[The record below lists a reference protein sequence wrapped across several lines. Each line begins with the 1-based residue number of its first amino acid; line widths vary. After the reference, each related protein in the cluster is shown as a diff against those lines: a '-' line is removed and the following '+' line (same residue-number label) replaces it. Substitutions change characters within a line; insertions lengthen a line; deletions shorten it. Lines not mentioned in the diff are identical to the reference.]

1 MLPGKVDPT
10 PLGLQRGHQPAV
22 SAPFGGCPIRLFE
35 MTNVTK
41 AGFLVAGVFALVAV
55 LSPLLAPWEKVQ
67 RQDLGA
73 RLDPPDSSHI
83 MGRDQL
89 GRDLLTR
96 AIYGTRVSM
105 LVGFSVVTISASL
118 GVLIGSLA
126 GFKGGWFDVV
136 VSSFVFNVFLS
147 FPGILLAIA
156 MVAFL
161 GPSLKN
167 LIIAL
172 SVIGWVGYARLMR
185 AQVLKVREYDFV
197 AAARA
202 LGASDLRVLIKHILP
217 NSIQPIIVQ
226 ASLGTAG
233 AILAEA
239 GMSFL
244 GLGVPEPIP
253 SWGKM
258 IDDSREFW
266 FTAPH
271 LFVFPG
277 LMIALAVLSFNFI
290 GDGLRER
297 LDPRQQQR

>member
-1 MLPGKVDPT
+1 MNLTAKIGI
-10 PLGLQRGHQPAV
+10 AV
-22 SAPFGGCPIRLFE
+22 IAIMIL
-35 MTNVTK
+35 
-41 AGFLVAGVFALVAV
+41 LAV
-55 LSPLLAPWEKVQ
+55 LSPVLASWDKVQ
-67 RQDLGA
+67 RQDLSS
-73 RLDPPDSSHI
+73 RLDSPDLSHP

-89 GRDLLTR
+89 GRDVMAR
-96 AIYGTRVSM
+96 IIYGARISM
-105 LVGFSVVTISASL
+105 LVGISVVAISSVIGIA
-118 GVLIGSLA
+118 IGSFA
-126 GFKGGWFDVV
+126 GYRGGWVDSL
-136 VSSFVFNVFLS
+136 VSSFLFNVFLS

-161 GPSLKN
+161 GPSIRN

-197 AAARA
+197 TAARA
-202 LGASDLRVLIKHILP
+202 LGASDLRILARHILP
-217 NSIQPIIVQ
+217 NSIQPLIIQ
-226 ASLGTAG
+226 ASIGMAG
-233 AILAEA
+233 IILAEA
-239 GMSFL
+239 GLSFL

-271 LFVFPG
+271 LFIFPG
-277 LMIALAVLSFNFI
+277 VMIALSVLAFNFV

-297 LDPRQQQR
+297 LDPRQRQR

>member
-1 MLPGKVDPT
+1 MNT
-10 PLGLQRGHQPAV
+10 
-22 SAPFGGCPIRLFE
+22 
-35 MTNVTK
+35 VTK
-41 AGFLVAGVFALVAV
+41 FGFVVAGILVLLVF
-55 LSPLLAPWEKVQ
+55 LSPLLASWDKVQ
-67 RQDLGA
+67 SQDLVA
-73 RLDPPDSSHI
+73 RLDRPDRHHL

-89 GRDLLTR
+89 GRDLMAR
-96 AIYGTRVSM
+96 IIHGTRISM
-105 LVGFSVVTISASL
+105 LVGLSVVTISSIV
-118 GVLIGSLA
+118 GIVIGAFA
-126 GFKGGWFDVV
+126 GYKGGWIDRI
-136 VSSFVFNVFLS
+136 VSGFLFNVFLS

-197 AAARA
+197 TATRA
-202 LGASDLRVLIKHILP
+202 LGASDLRILAKHILP
-217 NSIQPIIVQ
+217 NSIQPLIVQ
-226 ASLGTAG
+226 ASLGMAG

-271 LFVFPG
+271 LFIFPG
-277 LMIALAVLSFNFI
+277 LMIALSVLAFNFI

-297 LDPRQQQR
+297 LDPKQR

>member
-1 MLPGKVDPT
+1 MNGVAKF
-10 PLGLQRGHQPAV
+10 GIAV
-22 SAPFGGCPIRLFE
+22 
-35 MTNVTK
+35 
-41 AGFLVAGVFALVAV
+41 VAIFVLLAV
-55 LSPLLAPWEKVQ
+55 LSPLLASWDKVQ
-67 RQDLGA
+67 SQDLGA
-73 RLDPPDSSHI
+73 RLDPPGGSHL

-89 GRDLLTR
+89 GRDVMSR
-96 AIYGTRVSM
+96 IIYGTRVSM
-105 LVGFSVVTISASL
+105 LVGLSVVTISSVM
-118 GVLIGSLA
+118 GVLIGAFA
-126 GFKGGWFDVV
+126 GYKGGWTDRL
-136 VSSFVFNVFLS
+136 VSGFVFNVFLS

-197 AAARA
+197 TAARA
-202 LGASDLRVLIKHILP
+202 LGANDVRILIRHILP
-217 NSIQPIIVQ
+217 NSIQPLIVQ
-226 ASLGTAG
+226 ASLGMAG

-271 LFVFPG
+271 LFIFPG
-277 LMIALAVLSFNFI
+277 IMIALSVLAFNFI
-290 GDGLRER
+290 GDGLREK
-297 LDPRQQQR
+297 LDPRQQPR

>member
-1 MLPGKVDPT
+1 MNRAAK
-10 PLGLQRGHQPAV
+10 LGLII
-22 SAPFGGCPIRLFE
+22 GG
-35 MTNVTK
+35 
-41 AGFLVAGVFALVAV
+41 ALVFLAV
-55 LSPLLAPWEKVQ
+55 LSPLFASWDKVQ
-67 RQDLGA
+67 KQDLGA
-73 RLDPPDSSHI
+73 RLEAPDRAHL

-89 GRDLLTR
+89 GRDVLAR
-96 AIYGTRVSM
+96 IIYGARVSM
-105 LVGFSVVTISASL
+105 LVGTSVVTISCVL

-126 GFKGGWFDVV
+126 GYKGGLVDKL
-136 VSSFVFNVFLS
+136 VSGFLFNVFLA

-161 GPSLKN
+161 GPSIKN
-167 LIIAL
+167 LIVAL

-197 AAARA
+197 MAARA
-202 LGASDLRVLIKHILP
+202 LGATDLRIVFRHVLP
-217 NSIQPIIVQ
+217 NSIQPLIIQ
-226 ASLGTAG
+226 ASLGMAG

-277 LMIALAVLSFNFI
+277 IMIALAVLAFNFI
-290 GDGLRER
+290 GDGLREK
-297 LDPRQQQR
+297 LDPKQRERGKL

>member
-1 MLPGKVDPT
+1 MNG
-10 PLGLQRGHQPAV
+10 V
-22 SAPFGGCPIRLFE
+22 SKIGFAI
-35 MTNVTK
+35 
-41 AGFLVAGVFALVAV
+41 AGSIVLLAV
-55 LSPLLAPWEKVQ
+55 LSPLLASWDRVQ

-73 RLDPPDSSHI
+73 RLDAPDRTHL

-89 GRDLLTR
+89 GRDLMAR
-96 AIYGTRVSM
+96 IIYGARISV
-105 LVGFSVVTISASL
+105 LVGFSVVAISSIT
-118 GVLIGSLA
+118 GVLIGAFA
-126 GFKGGWFDVV
+126 GYKGGWVDRI
-136 VSSFVFNVFLS
+136 VSGFLFNVFLS

-161 GPSLKN
+161 GPSIKN
-167 LIIAL
+167 LITAL

-185 AQVLKVREYDFV
+185 AQVLKVRELDFV
-197 AAARA
+197 TAARA
-202 LGASDLRVLIKHILP
+202 LGASDVRIIFRHLLP
-217 NSIQPIIVQ
+217 NSIQPLIVQ
-226 ASLGTAG
+226 ASLGMAG

-271 LFVFPG
+271 LFIFPG
-277 LMIALAVLSFNFI
+277 LMIALAVLAFNFI

-297 LDPRQQQR
+297 LDPKANRK

>member
-1 MLPGKVDPT
+1 MNRVAKFGM
-10 PLGLQRGHQPAV
+10 AV
-22 SAPFGGCPIRLFE
+22 
-35 MTNVTK
+35 
-41 AGFLVAGVFALVAV
+41 VAV
-55 LSPLLAPWEKVQ
+55 FVLLAALSPLLASWDRVQ
-67 RQDLGA
+67 SQDLGA
-73 RLDPPDSSHI
+73 RLDPPDGSHL

-89 GRDLLTR
+89 GRDVMSR
-96 AIYGTRVSM
+96 IIYGTRVSM
-105 LVGFSVVTISASL
+105 LVGLSVVTISSIL
-118 GVLIGSLA
+118 GVLIGAFA
-126 GFKGGWFDVV
+126 GYKGGWTDRL
-136 VSSFVFNVFLS
+136 VSGFVFNVFLS

-197 AAARA
+197 TAARA
-202 LGASDLRVLIKHILP
+202 LGANDVRILIKHILP
-217 NSIQPIIVQ
+217 NSIQPLIVQ
-226 ASLGTAG
+226 ASLGMAG

-271 LFVFPG
+271 LFIFPG
-277 LMIALAVLSFNFI
+277 IMIALSVLAFNFI
-290 GDGLRER
+290 GDGLREK
-297 LDPRQQQR
+297 LDPRQRQR

>member
-1 MLPGKVDPT
+1 MTK
-10 PLGLQRGHQPAV
+10 LGLA
-22 SAPFGGCPIRLFE
+22 
-35 MTNVTK
+35 
-41 AGFLVAGVFALVAV
+41 VAGGIVLLAV
-55 LSPLLAPWEKVQ
+55 LSPLFASWDRVQ
-67 RQDLGA
+67 SQDLGA
-73 RLDPPDSSHI
+73 RLDPPDSVHL

-89 GRDLLTR
+89 GRDLLAR
-96 AIYGTRVSM
+96 IIYGARVSM
-105 LVGFSVVTISASL
+105 LVGLSVVTTSSIVGIAV
-118 GVLIGSLA
+118 GAFA
-126 GFKGGWFDVV
+126 GYRGGWTDRI
-136 VSSFVFNVFLS
+136 VSGFLFNVFLA

-161 GPSLKN
+161 GPSIRN
-167 LIIAL
+167 LIVAL

-197 AAARA
+197 TAARA
-202 LGASDLRVLIKHILP
+202 LGAGDLRILLKHILP
-217 NSIQPIIVQ
+217 NSIQPLIVQ
-226 ASLGTAG
+226 ASLGMAG

-239 GMSFL
+239 GLSFL

-271 LFVFPG
+271 LFIFPG
-277 LMIALAVLSFNFI
+277 IMIALSVLSFNFI

-297 LDPRQQQR
+297 LDPRRRTRPE

>member
-1 MLPGKVDPT
+1 MNRVAKFGI
-10 PLGLQRGHQPAV
+10 AV
-22 SAPFGGCPIRLFE
+22 
-35 MTNVTK
+35 
-41 AGFLVAGVFALVAV
+41 VAVFVLLAV
-55 LSPLLAPWEKVQ
+55 LSPLLASWEKVQ
-67 RQDLGA
+67 SQDLGS
-73 RLDPPDSSHI
+73 RLDRPDSSHL

-89 GRDLLTR
+89 GRDVMSR
-96 AIYGTRVSM
+96 IIYGTRVSM
-105 LVGFSVVTISASL
+105 LVGLSVVAISSVV
-118 GVLIGSLA
+118 GVLVGAFA
-126 GFKGGWFDVV
+126 GYKGGWTDRL
-136 VSSFVFNVFLS
+136 VSGFIFNVFLS

-161 GPSLKN
+161 GPSLRN

-197 AAARA
+197 TAARA
-202 LGASDLRVLIKHILP
+202 LGASDVRVLIKHILP
-217 NSIQPIIVQ
+217 NSIQPLIVQ
-226 ASLGTAG
+226 ASLGMAG

-271 LFVFPG
+271 LFIFPG
-277 LMIALAVLSFNFI
+277 MMIALSVLAFNFI
-290 GDGLRER
+290 GDGLREK
-297 LDPRQQQR
+297 LDPRQRPR

>member
-1 MLPGKVDPT
+1 MNS
-10 PLGLQRGHQPAV
+10 V
-22 SAPFGGCPIRLFE
+22 SKIGFAI
-35 MTNVTK
+35 
-41 AGFLVAGVFALVAV
+41 AGSIVLLAV
-55 LSPLLAPWEKVQ
+55 LSPLLASWDRVQ

-73 RLDPPDSSHI
+73 RLDAPDRTHL

-89 GRDLLTR
+89 GRDLMAR
-96 AIYGTRVSM
+96 IVYGARISV
-105 LVGFSVVTISASL
+105 LVGFSVVAISSIA
-118 GVLIGSLA
+118 GVLIGAFA
-126 GFKGGWFDVV
+126 GYKGGWVDRL
-136 VSSFVFNVFLS
+136 VSGFLFNVFLS

-161 GPSLKN
+161 GPSIKN
-167 LIIAL
+167 LITAL

-185 AQVLKVREYDFV
+185 AQVLKVRELDFV
-197 AAARA
+197 TAARA
-202 LGASDLRVLIKHILP
+202 LGASDVRIIFRHLLP
-217 NSIQPIIVQ
+217 NSIQPLIVQ
-226 ASLGTAG
+226 ASLGMAG

-271 LFVFPG
+271 LFIFPG
-277 LMIALAVLSFNFI
+277 LMIALAVLAFNFI

-297 LDPRQQQR
+297 LDPKANRK

>member
-1 MLPGKVDPT
+1 MNRVAK
-10 PLGLQRGHQPAV
+10 LGFAV
-22 SAPFGGCPIRLFE
+22 S
-35 MTNVTK
+35 
-41 AGFLVAGVFALVAV
+41 GVLLLLAV
-55 LSPLLAPWEKVQ
+55 LSPLLASWERVQ
-67 RQDLGA
+67 SQDLAA
-73 RLDPPDSSHI
+73 RLDPPDTAHL

-89 GRDLLTR
+89 GRDIFAR
-96 AIYGTRVSM
+96 IIYGARVSM
-105 LVGFSVVTISASL
+105 LVGISVVTISSII
-118 GVLIGSLA
+118 GVLIGAFA
-126 GFKGGWFDVV
+126 GYRGGWTDRL
-136 VSSFVFNVFLS
+136 VSGLFFNVFLS

-161 GPSLKN
+161 GPSVKN

-197 AAARA
+197 TAARA
-202 LGASDLRVLIKHILP
+202 LGAGDVRILIKHILP
-217 NSIQPIIVQ
+217 NSIQPLIVQ
-226 ASLGTAG
+226 ASLGMAG

-266 FTAPH
+266 FVAPH
-271 LFVFPG
+271 LFIFPG
-277 LMIALAVLSFNFI
+277 VMIALAVLSFNFI

-297 LDPRQQQR
+297 LDPKQRAR

>member
-1 MLPGKVDPT
+1 MTK
-10 PLGLQRGHQPAV
+10 LGLA
-22 SAPFGGCPIRLFE
+22 
-35 MTNVTK
+35 
-41 AGFLVAGVFALVAV
+41 VAGGIVLLAV
-55 LSPLLAPWEKVQ
+55 LSPLFASWDRVQ
-67 RQDLGA
+67 TQDLGA
-73 RLDPPDSSHI
+73 RLDPPDRVHL

-89 GRDLLTR
+89 GRDLMAR
-96 AIYGTRVSM
+96 IIYGARVSM
-105 LVGFSVVTISASL
+105 LVGLSVVSTSSL
-118 GVLIGSLA
+118 MGIAVGAFA
-126 GFKGGWFDVV
+126 GYRGGWTDRI
-136 VSSFVFNVFLS
+136 VSGFVFNVFMA

-161 GPSLKN
+161 GPSIRN
-167 LIIAL
+167 LIVAL

-197 AAARA
+197 TAARA
-202 LGASDLRVLIKHILP
+202 LGASDFRILVRHILP
-217 NSIQPIIVQ
+217 NSIQPLIVQ
-226 ASLGTAG
+226 ASLGMAG

-239 GMSFL
+239 GLSFL

-271 LFVFPG
+271 LFIFPG
-277 LMIALAVLSFNFI
+277 IMIALSVLSFNFI

-297 LDPRQQQR
+297 LDPRRRTRPE

>member
-1 MLPGKVDPT
+1 MNRVANF
-10 PLGLQRGHQPAV
+10 GLFV
-22 SAPFGGCPIRLFE
+22 VC
-35 MTNVTK
+35 V
-41 AGFLVAGVFALVAV
+41 LVLLAA
-55 LSPLLAPWEKVQ
+55 LSPLLASWDKVQ
-67 RQDLGA
+67 SQDLGA
-73 RLDPPDSSHI
+73 RLDPPDRVHL

-89 GRDLLTR
+89 GRDVLARL
-96 AIYGTRVSM
+96 IYGARVSM
-105 LVGFSVVTISASL
+105 LVGMSVVIVSSVV
-118 GVLIGSLA
+118 GVAIGSVA
-126 GFKGGWFDVV
+126 GYAGGWVDRIISGFL
-136 VSSFVFNVFLS
+136 FNVFMS

-167 LIIAL
+167 LIVAL

-185 AQVLKVREYDFV
+185 AQVLKVREFDFV
-197 AAARA
+197 TAARA
-202 LGASDLRVLIKHILP
+202 LGASNVRILVRHILP
-217 NSIQPIIVQ
+217 NSIQPLIIQ
-226 ASLGTAG
+226 ASLGMAG

-271 LFVFPG
+271 LFIFPG
-277 LMIALAVLSFNFI
+277 AMIALAVLSFNFL

-297 LDPRQQQR
+297 LDPKQRPR

>member
-1 MLPGKVDPT
+1 MNRVAKF
-10 PLGLQRGHQPAV
+10 GLV
-22 SAPFGGCPIRLFE
+22 
-35 MTNVTK
+35 
-41 AGFLVAGVFALVAV
+41 VAGVMVLMAL
-55 LSPLLAPWEKVQ
+55 LSPLLASWERVQ
-67 RQDLGA
+67 SQDLGA
-73 RLDPPDSSHI
+73 RLDSPDRTHL

-89 GRDLLTR
+89 GRDVMAR
-96 AIYGTRVSM
+96 VIYGARVSM
-105 LVGFSVVTISASL
+105 LVGLSVVAVSATF
-118 GVLIGSLA
+118 GVGVGAFA
-126 GFKGGWFDVV
+126 GYKGGWIDRL
-136 VSSFVFNVFLS
+136 VSGFVFNIFLS

-197 AAARA
+197 QAARA
-202 LGASDLRVLIKHILP
+202 LGASDWRILVKHILP
-217 NSIQPIIVQ
+217 NSIQPLIVQ
-226 ASLGTAG
+226 ASLGMAG

-239 GMSFL
+239 GLSFL

-271 LFVFPG
+271 LFIFPG
-277 LMIALAVLSFNFI
+277 VMIALSVLAFNFI

-297 LDPRQQQR
+297 LDPKQQPR

>member
-1 MLPGKVDPT
+1 MN
-10 PLGLQRGHQPAV
+10 
-22 SAPFGGCPIRLFE
+22 S
-35 MTNVTK
+35 VTK
-41 AGFLVAGVFALVAV
+41 FGFAVAGILVLLAV
-55 LSPLLAPWEKVQ
+55 LSPLLASWDRVQ
-67 RQDLGA
+67 SQDLVA
-73 RLDPPDSSHI
+73 RLDPPDRHHL

-89 GRDLLTR
+89 GRDLTAR
-96 AIYGTRVSM
+96 IIYGTRVSM
-105 LVGFSVVTISASL
+105 LVGLSVVTISSIVGIVVGAF
-118 GVLIGSLA
+118 A
-126 GFKGGWFDVV
+126 GYKGGWIDRI
-136 VSSFVFNVFLS
+136 VSGFLFNVFLS

-197 AAARA
+197 TATRA
-202 LGASDLRVLIKHILP
+202 LGASDLRILARHILP
-217 NSIQPIIVQ
+217 NSIQPLIVQ
-226 ASLGTAG
+226 ASLGMAG

-271 LFVFPG
+271 LFIFPG

-290 GDGLRER
+290 GDGLREK

>member
-1 MLPGKVDPT
+1 MNRVAK
-10 PLGLQRGHQPAV
+10 
-22 SAPFGGCPIRLFE
+22 FG
-35 MTNVTK
+35 MV
-41 AGFLVAGVFALVAV
+41 VVAV
-55 LSPLLAPWEKVQ
+55 FVMLAALSPLLASWDKVQ
-67 RQDLGA
+67 SQDLVA
-73 RLDPPDSSHI
+73 RLDPPDSLHL

-89 GRDLLTR
+89 GRDVLSR
-96 AIYGTRVSM
+96 IIYGTRVSM
-105 LVGFSVVTISASL
+105 LVGLSVVAISSIV
-118 GVLIGSLA
+118 GVLIGAFA
-126 GFKGGWFDVV
+126 GYKGGWTDRV
-136 VSSFVFNVFLS
+136 VSGFIFNVFLS

-161 GPSLKN
+161 GPSLRN

-197 AAARA
+197 TAARA
-202 LGASDLRVLIKHILP
+202 LGAGDVRILIKHILP
-217 NSIQPIIVQ
+217 NSIQPLIVQ
-226 ASLGTAG
+226 ASLGMAG

-271 LFVFPG
+271 LFIFPG
-277 LMIALAVLSFNFI
+277 IMIALSVLAFNFI
-290 GDGLRER
+290 GDGLREK
-297 LDPRQQQR
+297 LDPRQQPR

>member
-1 MLPGKVDPT
+1 MNRVAKF
-10 PLGLQRGHQPAV
+10 GLAV
-22 SAPFGGCPIRLFE
+22 AA
-35 MTNVTK
+35 V
-41 AGFLVAGVFALVAV
+41 LVLMAV
-55 LSPLLAPWEKVQ
+55 LSPLLASWERVQ
-67 RQDLGA
+67 SQDLGA
-73 RLDPPDSSHI
+73 RLDPPDAAHL

-89 GRDLLTR
+89 GRDILTR
-96 AIYGTRVSM
+96 IIYGARVSM
-105 LVGFSVVTISASL
+105 LVGLSVVTISSII
-118 GVLIGSLA
+118 GVMIGAFA
-126 GFKGGWFDVV
+126 GYRGGWTDRL
-136 VSSFVFNVFLS
+136 VSGLLFNVFLS

-167 LIIAL
+167 LIVAL

-185 AQVLKVREYDFV
+185 GQVLKVREYDFV
-197 AAARA
+197 TAARA
-202 LGASDLRVLIKHILP
+202 LGASDLRILIKHILP
-217 NSIQPIIVQ
+217 NSIQPLIVQ
-226 ASLGTAG
+226 ASLGMAG

-266 FTAPH
+266 FVAPH
-271 LFVFPG
+271 LFIFPG
-277 LMIALAVLSFNFI
+277 VMIALAVLSFNFI

-297 LDPRQQQR
+297 LDPRQRPR

>member
-1 MLPGKVDPT
+1 MNRVARI
-10 PLGLQRGHQPAV
+10 GLA
-22 SAPFGGCPIRLFE
+22 
-35 MTNVTK
+35 
-41 AGFLVAGVFALVAV
+41 VAGLIVLLAA
-55 LSPLLAPWEKVQ
+55 LSPLLASWNRVQ
-67 RQDLGA
+67 GQDLGA
-73 RLDPPDSSHI
+73 RLDPPDAAHW

-89 GRDLLTR
+89 GRDVMAR
-96 AIYGTRVSM
+96 IIYGARVSM
-105 LVGFSVVTISASL
+105 LVGLSVVAISAFF
-118 GVLIGSLA
+118 GVAIGAFA
-126 GFKGGWFDVV
+126 GYKGGWIDRV
-136 VSSFVFNVFLS
+136 VSGFLFNVFLS

-197 AAARA
+197 QAARA
-202 LGASDLRVLIKHILP
+202 LGAKDARILIKHILP
-217 NSIQPIIVQ
+217 NSVQPLIVQ
-226 ASLGTAG
+226 ASLGMAG

-239 GMSFL
+239 GLSFL

-271 LFVFPG
+271 LFIFPG
-277 LMIALAVLSFNFI
+277 LMIALSVLAFNFI

-297 LDPRQQQR
+297 LDPKQRPR

>member
-1 MLPGKVDPT
+1 MNRVAK
-10 PLGLQRGHQPAV
+10 LGLIVVGV
-22 SAPFGGCPIRLFE
+22 
-35 MTNVTK
+35 
-41 AGFLVAGVFALVAV
+41 LVLLAV
-55 LSPLLAPWEKVQ
+55 LSPLFASWDKVQ
-67 RQDLGA
+67 SQDLGA
-73 RLDPPDSSHI
+73 RLDPPDSSHV

-89 GRDLLTR
+89 GRDVMAR
-96 AIYGTRVSM
+96 IVYGTRVSM
-105 LVGFSVVTISASL
+105 LVGISVVTISSII
-118 GVLIGSLA
+118 GVMIGAFA
-126 GFKGGWFDVV
+126 GYKGGWIDRI
-136 VSSFVFNVFLS
+136 VSGFLFNVFLS

-197 AAARA
+197 TAARA
-202 LGASDLRVLIKHILP
+202 LGATDLRILKKHILP
-217 NSIQPIIVQ
+217 NSIQPLIVQ
-226 ASLGTAG
+226 ASLGMAG

-271 LFVFPG
+271 LFIFPG
-277 LMIALAVLSFNFI
+277 LMIALSVLAFNFI
-290 GDGLRER
+290 GDGLREK
-297 LDPRQQQR
+297 LDPRQQPR

>member
-1 MLPGKVDPT
+1 MNRVT
-10 PLGLQRGHQPAV
+10 Q
-22 SAPFGGCPIRLFE
+22 FGF
-35 MTNVTK
+35 
-41 AGFLVAGVFALVAV
+41 AVAGVMVLLAV
-55 LSPLLAPWEKVQ
+55 LSPLLASWNKVQ
-67 RQDLGA
+67 SQDLGA
-73 RLDPPDSSHI
+73 RLDPPDAAHW

-89 GRDLLTR
+89 GRDVLTR
-96 AIYGTRVSM
+96 IIYGARVSM
-105 LVGFSVVTISASL
+105 LVGVSVVTISAFF
-118 GVLIGSLA
+118 GVVIGSLA
-126 GFKGGWFDVV
+126 GYKGGWVDRL
-136 VSSFVFNVFLS
+136 VSGFLFNVFLS

-167 LIIAL
+167 LILAL

-197 AAARA
+197 QAARA
-202 LGASDLRVLIKHILP
+202 LGATDVRILTKHILP
-217 NSIQPIIVQ
+217 NSIQPLIVQ
-226 ASLGTAG
+226 ASLGMAG

-239 GMSFL
+239 GLSFL

-271 LFVFPG
+271 LFIFPG
-277 LMIALAVLSFNFI
+277 LMIALSVLSFNFI

-297 LDPRQQQR
+297 LDPKQRPR

>member
-1 MLPGKVDPT
+1 MNRVAK
-10 PLGLQRGHQPAV
+10 LGLLIIA
-22 SAPFGGCPIRLFE
+22 L
-35 MTNVTK
+35 
-41 AGFLVAGVFALVAV
+41 LVLLAA
-55 LSPLLAPWEKVQ
+55 LSPLLASWDKVQ
-67 RQDLGA
+67 SQDLGA
-73 RLDPPDSSHI
+73 RLDSPDAVHL

-89 GRDLLTR
+89 GRDLLAR
-96 AIYGTRVSM
+96 IVYGARVSM
-105 LVGFSVVTISASL
+105 LVGISVVAISSTI
-118 GVLIGSLA
+118 GIVLGSLSGYA
-126 GFKGGWFDVV
+126 GGWLDRI
-136 VSSFVFNVFLS
+136 VSGFVFNVFSS

-167 LIIAL
+167 LVVAL

-197 AAARA
+197 TAARA
-202 LGASDLRVLIKHILP
+202 LGAGNVRTLVRHILP
-217 NSIQPIIVQ
+217 NSIQPLIVQ
-226 ASLGTAG
+226 ASLGMAG

-239 GMSFL
+239 AMSFL

-271 LFVFPG
+271 LFIFPG
-277 LMIALAVLSFNFI
+277 VMIAITVLAFNFV
-290 GDGLRER
+290 GDGLREQ
-297 LDPRQQQR
+297 LDPKQRPR